1 MEVQGKEVTSSCD
14 VRTGSRREV
23 SQIINKAQLGDGE
36 MEKGRARG
44 VHPDGN
50 SVPLGLQ
57 TGLNEPGHGE
67 RSAAP
72 CPPLTLSSS
81 VENVG
86 SRLLK
91 AQLRDPSDPGPCGH
105 GDHGRDHWLS
115 VCNSVGVWSVKTDL
129 MDCVPPAP
137 PHPGSSSG
145 QAQNGTP
152 LAPVSQGAREHSVL
166 SDHTG
171 VPVNMGYECEISRC
185 ESCPVR
191 KRHCYVCIHALAQAG
206 HRMACWDSGPAS
218 LGRAWEG
225 GGAAA
230 HWDRPTLIY
239 TPILLPLCLDRGGAK
254 SVPDGLSC

>member
-1 MEVQGKEVTSSCD
+1 MWTFRPAAQDQTSF
-14 VRTGSRREV
+14 ELV
-23 SQIINKAQLGDGE
+23 SATRDA
-36 MEKGRARG
+36 ARG
-44 VHPDGN
+44 GQPITDPTGELPDRAPAY
-50 SVPLGLQ
+50 SPVLREAFACTKQ
-57 TGLNEPGHGE
+57 HD
-67 RSAAP
+67 RSMP
-72 CPPLTLSSS
+72 DSKIK
-81 VENVG
+81 G
-86 SRLLK
+86 K
-91 AQLRDPSDPGPCGH
+91 
-105 GDHGRDHWLS
+105 
-115 VCNSVGVWSVKTDL
+115 SVGVWSVKTDL

-171 VPVNMGYECEISRC
+171 VPVNMGYKCEISRC

>member
-1 MEVQGKEVTSSCD
+1 MWTFRPAAQDQMSFELVSATRDAARGGQPITDPTGELPDRAPGSE
-14 VRTGSRREV
+14 VRTHTCRGTGK
-23 SQIINKAQLGDGE
+23 ILG
-36 MEKGRARG
+36 
-44 VHPDGN
+44 
-50 SVPLGLQ
+50 
-57 TGLNEPGHGE
+57 
-67 RSAAP
+67 
-72 CPPLTLSSS
+72 
-81 VENVG
+81 
-86 SRLLK
+86 
-91 AQLRDPSDPGPCGH
+91 
-105 GDHGRDHWLS
+105 
-115 VCNSVGVWSVKTDL
+115 VGVWSVKTDL

-152 LAPVSQGAREHSVL
+152 LALVSQGAREHSVL

-171 VPVNMGYECEISRC
+171 VPVSMGYECEISRC
-185 ESCPVR
+185 KSCPVR

-206 HRMACWDSGPAS
+206 HCKACWDSGPAS

-225 GGAAA
+225 RGAAA